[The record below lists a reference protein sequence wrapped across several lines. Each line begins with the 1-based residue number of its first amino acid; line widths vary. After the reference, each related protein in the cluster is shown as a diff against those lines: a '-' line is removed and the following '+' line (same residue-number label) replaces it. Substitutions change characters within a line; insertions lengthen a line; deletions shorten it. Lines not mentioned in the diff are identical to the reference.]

1 MRNRVALI
9 TIFLAAATIAIL
21 AYGMRWLRIDA
32 SVEAMSVDNDPD
44 EAFFNGM
51 KGVFGN
57 DESILIGVRS
67 EDALAPAALL
77 ALRALTDRV
86 DALPHVLEVESLTT
100 IDDPVSVGG
109 DLDVRPL
116 VPEVVDDRA
125 SAWVRSRIAAVDLYR
140 GTLVSDDG
148 QVALVT
154 VRLEDLGGDEG
165 SRDSLIASIRE
176 AAQEALRDANFVIGG
191 HPFMKV
197 EIARSMQRDLVRF
210 VPVSAAIM
218 IAILW
223 LATGSLVFV
232 GVGMLVMVASIG
244 ATLGFMGWMGR
255 PITAVTNVVPP
266 LLLALSTAYVLHILF
281 AVREEASSGGTSR
294 KSVRRAL
301 HRVARP
307 TFMAGVTTVIG
318 FGVQGLSSVA
328 IVRDFGVFLA
338 FGVAVGTALSLS
350 LAPALL
356 SLVPLPRRP
365 VSSEFAWLRRPLWRV
380 GRIATNRRIWVVIAA
395 IGCLGFAMFG
405 VTRLV
410 VDSSGP
416 SYFSEESEFRRSM
429 TFFSKHFGGDV
440 IENIYLT
447 GEPGSFEDPKR
458 LERLLQ
464 LQRELEALPEV
475 GRAISIADWVREMN
489 SAVDGKEAIPRTRDA
504 VAQLLLL
511 YESSGQPGA
520 LEDLRSHDA
529 SKARVIVTARVESS
543 SESRRLRERMTV
555 LSHQYFPDESS
566 ASAVVST
573 EMLLSKASDVLAI
586 EQTKG
591 LLLSAALI
599 LGLLFLQLGWRDGLI
614 ATPPN
619 VLPVAMVLGIMGF
632 AGISLNVG
640 TSLIAS
646 AALGI
651 AVDDTMHLM
660 GRVDETKRRWGVRV
674 GAILEAILTV
684 GRPVVFV
691 WASVT
696 AGFLVLVLSDFAVV
710 RDLGALMAI
719 CMTLCL
725 LGDLFLLPAMLLTIG
740 ERAPEHVEVELDVG
754 DDRRRGVRLRVEEP
768 LMYFTQDR
776 KSGWGWAENLSQE
789 GARVVTRE
797 GPVPHGEV
805 RLLWFRGRARG
816 AKGRVLRVA
825 ARGEGHEFAV
835 AFDLLP

>member
-1 MRNRVALI
+1 
-9 TIFLAAATIAIL
+9 
-21 AYGMRWLRIDA
+21 
-32 SVEAMSVDNDPD
+32 
-44 EAFFNGM
+44 
-51 KGVFGN
+51 
-57 DESILIGVRS
+57 
-67 EDALAPAALL
+67 
-77 ALRALTDRV
+77 
-86 DALPHVLEVESLTT
+86 
-100 IDDPVSVGG
+100 
-109 DLDVRPL
+109 
-116 VPEVVDDRA
+116 
-125 SAWVRSRIAAVDLYR
+125 
-140 GTLVSDDG
+140 
-148 QVALVT
+148 
-154 VRLEDLGGDEG
+154 
-165 SRDSLIASIRE
+165 
-176 AAQEALRDANFVIGG
+176 
-191 HPFMKV
+191 
-197 EIARSMQRDLVRF
+197 
-210 VPVSAAIM
+210 
-218 IAILW
+218 
-223 LATGSLVFV
+223 
-232 GVGMLVMVASIG
+232 
-244 ATLGFMGWMGR
+244 
-255 PITAVTNVVPP
+255 
-266 LLLALSTAYVLHILF
+266 
-281 AVREEASSGGTSR
+281 
-294 KSVRRAL
+294 
-301 HRVARP
+301 
-307 TFMAGVTTVIG
+307 MAGVTTVIG

-380 GRIATNRRIWVVIAA
+380 GRIAANRRIWVVIAA
-395 IGCLGFAMFG
+395 IVCLGFGMFG

-416 SYFSEESEFRRSM
+416 SYFSEESEFRRGM
-429 TFFSKHFGGDV
+429 AFFSKHFGGDV
-440 IENIYLT
+440 IENIYLA
-447 GEPGSFEDPKR
+447 GEPGSFTDPKR

-475 GRAISIADWVREMN
+475 GRAISIADWVREIS
-489 SAVDGKEAIPRTRDA
+489 SAFDGEEAIPRSREA

-529 SKARVIVTARVESS
+529 AKARVIVTARVQSS
-543 SESRRLRERMTV
+543 SESRRLRDRMTL
-555 LSHQYFPDESS
+555 LSNQYFPDESS

-591 LLLSAALI
+591 LLLSAVLI

-619 VLPVAMVLGIMGF
+619 VLPVVMVLGIMGF
-632 AGISLNVG
+632 GGISLNVG

-660 GRVDETKRRWGVRV
+660 GRVNETKRRWGVRV

-740 ERAPEHVEVELDVG
+740 GRAPEHVVVELDVG

-805 RLLWFRGRARG
+805 RLLWFRGRASG
-816 AKGRVLRVA
+816 ARGRVLRVA
-825 ARGEGHEFAV
+825 PRDEGHEFAV